1 MDVSTF
7 YRTRNRDLEAIVPNN
22 ADDSDDGLDMDDD
35 VADPDY
41 APETAGVAFEI
52 ESYEGDDVGVEGS
65 SQHQDEPSCKK
76 CSYTED
82 VYRSTACV

>member
-35 VADPDY
+35 VAVPDY
-41 APETAGVAFEI
+41 GPETGIAFEI
-52 ESYEGDDVGVEGS
+52 GTYEGDDVGDEG
-65 SQHQDEPSCKK
+65 
-76 CSYTED
+76 
-82 VYRSTACV
+82 